1 MGNEFWRPQS
11 AGDVRRLCP
20 RLSAQRTYP
29 IARVTG
35 AATAGV
41 LPRIMGIGPVPA
53 TRKLLTRQHLEI
65 HDIHVLELNESFAA
79 QSLAVLRE
87 LGLEDDAE
95 HVNPNGGALALGHP
109 LGASGARLVL
119 TGALELR
126 ARNTARALAT
136 MCVGVGQGISVV
148 VESP

>member
-109 LGASGARLVL
+109 LGASGAAAGSDRRAGVASAQHSK
-119 TGALELR
+119 GIGDHVRRCR
-126 ARNTARALAT
+126 ARYLGCR
-136 MCVGVGQGISVV
+136 
-148 VESP
+148 